1 MYYNSYYYFDWTY
14 LLVIAG
20 LIITFFAQIKM
31 RTTYEKYKDV
41 QASCGMTG
49 AEAAKKILMA
59 NGVYDVTI
67 RQTNGSLTDNY
78 DPRNKTL
85 NLSVD
90 TFAKTTVEAI
100 CVAAHECGHAIQD
113 NVEYFPLKLRGA
125 LVPVANI
132 GSRAAWLFIIL
143 GVLIAGQGSPLV
155 EIGIVLFS
163 VAVGLELVTLPVE
176 FNASGRAMEQ
186 LNALGILTE
195 DEQGKAKKVLSAAA
209 LTYVAA
215 AASGLLQLLRIV
227 LLFGKR
233 DRR

>member
-1 MYYNSYYYFDWTY
+1 MYYYSFDWTY
-14 LLVIAG
+14 ILVILG

-31 RTTYEKYKDV
+31 NSTYNRYKDDLA
-41 QASCGMTG
+41 QCGMTG
-49 AEAAKKILMA
+49 AEAARKILAA
-59 NGVYDVTI
+59 NGVYGVTV
-67 RQTNGSLTDNY
+67 QPVQGNLTDNY

-90 TFAKTTVEAI
+90 TFARTTVEAI

-113 NVEYFPLKLRGA
+113 STEYLPLRLRGV
-125 LVPVANI
+125 LVPVANF
-132 GSRAAWLFIIL
+132 GSRAAWIFIIL
-143 GVLIAGQGSPLV
+143 GVMIAGTGSPLV

-163 VAVGLELVTLPVE
+163 LAVVLELLTLPVE
-176 FNASGRAMEQ
+176 FNASNRAMAE
-186 LNALGILTE
+186 LDRMGILSAE
-195 DEQGKAKKVLSAAA
+195 EQGKARKVLNAAA

-227 LLFGKR
+227 LLFGNRR